1 MIIVSQMANRQIGVK
16 LMSKCKHSREY
27 AQELRKN
34 GMTVR
39 VENNN
44 IEAAIKI
51 LKRKVLTENLLED
64 LRKSE
69 YFVKPTIQKRLDKKN
84 AVLRERA
91 RQKKCRLE
99 NGF

>member
-1 MIIVSQMANRQIGVK
+1 
-16 LMSKCKHSREY
+16 MSKCKHNREY
-27 AQELRKN
+27 ALEMRKT
-34 GMTVR
+34 GLTVR

-51 LKRKVLTENLLED
+51 LKRKVLAEGLLDD

-69 YFVKPTIQKRLDKKN
+69 YFVKPTIKRRLERKN

-91 RQKKCRLE
+91 RAKKDRIE
-99 NGF
+99 RGF

>member
-1 MIIVSQMANRQIGVK
+1 
-16 LMSKCKHSREY
+16 MSKCKHNREY

-51 LKRKVLTENLLED
+51 LKRKVLAEGLLDD
-64 LRKSE
+64 LRKHE
-69 YFVKPTIQKRLDKKN
+69 YFVKPTIQKRIDKKN

-91 RQKKCRLE
+91 RAKKDRLE
-99 NGF
+99 RGF